1 MKSVTNPKESIH
13 GNEEA
18 HGRQEEGGEEKIL
31 EEARSGPFTH
41 HPPAAIAPV

>member
-18 HGRQEEGGEEKIL
+18 QGRQEEGREEIL

-41 HPPAAIAPV
+41 HPPAAVATA